1 HGVPAVVPRSGVLRL
16 GSRAP
21 RMIAR
26 FLVRGE
32 FADAGPALAAP
43 SAPTATLRGGWMA
56 DRMEPHNERQ
66 PRMGEEI
73 VGPLSAMTD
82 LRVADGEP
90 DIRGWE
96 VVGQDRRTIGRVHD
110 LVVDSAEMKV
120 RYMDV
125 EIQRAV
131 IDADQDRHVL
141 IPIGYARLDE
151 EDDRVLVNNIATT
164 AAGSLPP
171 YEHAPITRAEEAAL
185 HHTYAD
191 ASPAAGAMP
200 ERDQDY
206 YGHDRFDDTRFWG
219 KRHR

>member
-1 HGVPAVVPRSGVLRL
+1 
-16 GSRAP
+16 
-21 RMIAR
+21 
-26 FLVRGE
+26 
-32 FADAGPALAAP
+32 
-43 SAPTATLRGGWMA
+43 MA

-66 PRMGEEI
+66 AQMGEEI

-125 EIQRAV
+125 EIRRAV

-164 AAGSLPP
+164 AAGSLPQ

-185 HHTYAD
+185 HRTYAD

-219 KRHR
+219 KRDRAAGYLRRR